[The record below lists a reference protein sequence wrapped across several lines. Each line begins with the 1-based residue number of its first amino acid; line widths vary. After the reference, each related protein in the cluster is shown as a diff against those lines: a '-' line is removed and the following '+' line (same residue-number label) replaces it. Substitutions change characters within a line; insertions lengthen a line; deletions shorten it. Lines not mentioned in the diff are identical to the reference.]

1 VEPPI
6 ARVSLISWS
15 ALLAR
20 PVKSMARF
28 ILKISAD
35 ATERAR
41 PVLALWCAAVGK
53 YAQALVFS
61 CAVALSCRG
70 EPRRGE
76 EEELNREEA
85 KIAKKYRCFFAIFAS
100 SRFTKF
106 RGSPR

>member
-61 CAVALSCRG
+61 CAVALWCGG
-70 EPRRGE
+70 EPRRSE
-76 EEELNREEA
+76 DQIWMFLRDL
-85 KIAKKYRCFFAIFAS
+85 RFFAVYKIPWVG
-100 SRFTKF
+100 RRVK
-106 RGSPR
+106 GMGG